1 MIRHAAALAAA
12 SSLVFPFVSVAQA
25 SPELEELKAQV
36 AALNQKILDMEAR
49 EAARA
54 RAEAPV
60 APAAAAVT
68 ADAGTA
74 KTTSWTDRIAVN
86 GDFRYR
92 SDGTDDE
99 GKQYVGLQR
108 LRARLFVDGKVN
120 DTTNVV
126 MQLGTGG
133 FNPRSQD
140 ATLSGDGSSKEV
152 TLRQAYVNWRPVDDV
167 ALTAG
172 KLPTPWALNPID
184 YFHDS
189 DYYPEGIAARY
200 GATTGFH
207 ASGFWLQLA
216 ERGGD
221 DETSML
227 GTQLGYASN
236 LFFANVAYQDFQ
248 KIEGYNP
255 CFNGNCNGNTVDLA
269 GNLVNDYNL
278 LQVRGGVMLAGVS
291 LFASWAQNLEAD
303 DEDTAYSVGLS
314 YGRLKDPGSWSVGA
328 LYQDVEKD
336 ALYGGMFDG
345 TFAGGRTANDGYVL
359 SGAYGFSKNWS
370 GSLLWFI
377 NEVDRTGNPHDY
389 DRYQLDLLWKF

>member
-1 MIRHAAALAAA
+1 MTRHAPKRTLALSFALA
-12 SSLVFPFVSVAQA
+12 FPLDAVAQA
-25 SPELEELKAQV
+25 NPELDALKAQV
-36 AALNQKILDMEAR
+36 AALNQKIIDMEAR
-49 EAARA
+49 EAEKAKA
-54 RAEAPV
+54 S
-60 APAAAAVT
+60 AVT
-68 ADAGTA
+68 PAPKTAADAKTA
-74 KTTSWTDRIAVN
+74 SWSDRIAVN

-99 GKQYVGLQR
+99 GKEYVGLQR
-108 LRARLFVDGKVN
+108 LRGRLFVDGKVN

-152 TLRQAYVNWRPVDDV
+152 TLRQAYVNWRPVADV

-172 KLPTPWALNPID
+172 KLPTPWALNPLD
-184 YFHDS
+184 FFHDS
-189 DYYPEGIAARY
+189 DYYPEGIAVRY
-200 GATTGFH
+200 GAATGLH

-221 DETSML
+221 DETTIL
-227 GTQLGYASN
+227 GTQLGYASD

-248 KIEGYNP
+248 NIEGYNP

-269 GNLVNDYNL
+269 GNLVNDFNL
-278 LQVRGGVMLAGVS
+278 LQVRGGVKLAGVS
-291 LFASWAQNLEAD
+291 VFASWAQNVEAD
-303 DEDTAYSVGLS
+303 DEDTAYSFGFN
-314 YGRLKDPGSWSVGA
+314 YGKVKDPGSWSVGA

-345 TFAGGRTANDGYVL
+345 TFAGGRTAHDGYVL
-359 SGAYGFSKNWS
+359 SGAYVLSKNWS

-377 NEVDRTGNPHDY
+377 NEVDKTANPHDY